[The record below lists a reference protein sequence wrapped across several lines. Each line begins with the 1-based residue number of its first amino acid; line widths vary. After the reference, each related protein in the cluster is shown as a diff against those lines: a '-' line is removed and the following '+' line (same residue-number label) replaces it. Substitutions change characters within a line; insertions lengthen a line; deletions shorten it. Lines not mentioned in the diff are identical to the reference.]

1 MNTYNEKLGVSTSHR
16 FDKSMDYF
24 VKKGVN
30 CLEFRVIKGDDRRLI
45 QSQVDLV
52 MKEKNRLGFEVYTI
66 HLPQMYTYDLSLTD
80 DFARLKALQNQKEIV
95 NMLLPL
101 GAKICVLHPDAGT
114 VPECD
119 YDKRH
124 KALIKS
130 LKDFA
135 PWCKE
140 RGLML
145 AIENLTQ
152 ISSFQT
158 SSHLMEVVEAVG
170 DNIGICFDV
179 NHNFKESHRDFIN
192 NAGKHIITMH
202 ISDNDGV
209 QERHYLP
216 GKGVIN
222 FGEIIAMMNELGYK
236 SSFIFE
242 CAGVMESDDLEK
254 SSTDLIEHWEAQ
266 HK

>member
-1 MNTYNEKLGVSTSHR
+1 MNIYNEKLGVSTSHR
-16 FDKSMDYF
+16 FDKSMDHF
-24 VKKGVN
+24 ITKGIS
-30 CLEFRVIKGDDRRLI
+30 CLEFRVIKANNRPLI
-45 QSQVDLV
+45 QSQTDLV
-52 MKEKNRLGFEVYTI
+52 MKEKHRLGFEVYTI
-66 HLPQMYTYDLSLTD
+66 HLPQLYTYDLSLTD
-80 DFARLKALQNQKEIV
+80 DFARLRALQNQKEIV

-101 GAKICVLHPDAGT
+101 GAKVCVLHPDAGK
-114 VPECD
+114 VEECD
-119 YDKRH
+119 YSKRH

-130 LKDFA
+130 LKEFA
-135 PWCKE
+135 PWCRE
-140 RGLML
+140 RGLKI

-158 SSHLMEVVEAVG
+158 SSDLMEVVEAVG
-170 DNIGICFDV
+170 DNVGICFDV

-202 ISDNDGV
+202 ISDNDGI

-222 FGEIIAMMNELGYK
+222 FKEIIDMMNNLNYK
-236 SSFIFE
+236 SSFVFE

-254 SSTDLIEHWEAQ
+254 SSNDLIEHWINQ